1 MAKFCNKCGKPL
13 INGQTCNCQKKKIN
27 IIKVIPVVF
36 TLMLMAAAVTI
47 YIFNKSS
54 RNDESNSVYSSETE
68 TVTAEETTE
77 NTESANKEKN
87 YFWYLKPAIEAD
99 ELYTYDFEAVNDGEY
114 MDEKNDV
121 YDWFAVIK
129 KDGFY
134 NIVDYNG
141 KQYLTEKYTD
151 YFEHACVGIMLD
163 KAEGEEVTDDYTR
176 DYNADSEYNNEWADK
191 NLTIWYN
198 SDIKKIE
205 FVKGG
210 CSAQGHGGKPG
221 VIYTLENNEIVYHDY
236 GLGFEDYP
244 NDYRNDDLSASL
256 NEFNKSHALVI
267 IDTNSNKF
275 GIAYNNQ
282 EIVPCSYKKVYE
294 DGNFTWLGND
304 DNWELYD
311 SKGNKV
317 LDFIC
322 NSVNI
327 NTDIISSDFNNFI
340 CSDDSGLMDYSEES
354 IPFLPTENIIAVY
367 TSDGCAYFKTNG
379 TQITDYGEFEEIR
392 PVHNNLAWVKKDG
405 KWGVIQFKGRNTYV
419 TPEIAE
425 KSGIVTEAEIKNAE
439 NKEIPKTD
447 GWKNAYKNIIN
458 GLSSS
463 DDMCYNIYDMDNDGV
478 PELFISNGKYHMAG
492 VLIYT
497 YYNNEAVKL
506 GEYAYGS
513 YGTVEIFKDSGQLV
527 SSDSSQGYTSCVVYK
542 KVGNNLELIFSY
554 WDNAAAVES
563 NPTYKVNDKEV
574 SINEYVNSYNSYFK
588 NKKMV
593 VLGAYYGYS
602 LNDTSLIDS
611 YTTNEN
617 SLNLQGESYTCEE
630 LQIDVDYNADNN
642 NNNNENNNNNTNDNN
657 ASEYAIGY
665 VRTDD
670 GDELFVRSSPEI
682 IDSPGKGN
690 KFDCFPNGTALN
702 INLSK
707 SVDGWYYVTGIGL
720 SGNTATGYV
729 SKQFVVIN

>member
-13 INGQTCNCQKKKIN
+13 INGQTCNCQNKKIN

-47 YIFNKSS
+47 YIFNKNN
-54 RNDESNSVYSSETE
+54 RNDENNSVYSSETE

-99 ELYTYDFEAVNDGEY
+99 ELYTYDFEAVDYADY
-114 MDEKNDV
+114 MGEKNDV

-198 SDIKKIE
+198 SDIKKTE

-244 NDYRNDDLSASL
+244 NDYRDDDLSVSL
-256 NEFNKSHALVI
+256 NEFNKSHTLVI
-267 IDTNSNKF
+267 VDTNSNKF

-317 LDFIC
+317 LDFVC

-354 IPFLPTENIIAVY
+354 IPFLPTENKVAVY
-367 TSDGCAYFKTNG
+367 NDNGCAYFG
-379 TQITDYGEFEEIR
+379 TDGSQITDYGEFEEIR

-405 KWGVIQFKGRNTYV
+405 KWGVIQFNGRNTYV

-425 KSGIVTEAEIKNAE
+425 KSGIVTEAEIKNTE
-439 NKEIPKTD
+439 KSNNTSDEYTD
-447 GWKNAYKNIIN
+447 SELRKLTIN
-458 GLSSS
+458 NLNDGEKKFL
-463 DDMCYNIYDMDNDGV
+463 IYDGAEAKISAELLDESGITAFYASLDENHYKFDQFTLKLDEPIYVRSPHCELGSFTEINKIPVFNPDFEKLANQNVIMEGTISLIKAQSGVSYYFPLIPAQDGCYIAVLEVENYTLKNSGSDN
-478 PELFISNGKYHMAG
+478 M
-492 VLIYT
+492 
-497 YYNNEAVKL
+497 
-506 GEYAYGS
+506 
-513 YGTVEIFKDSGQLV
+513 
-527 SSDSSQGYTSCVVYK
+527 
-542 KVGNNLELIFSY
+542 
-554 WDNAAAVES
+554 
-563 NPTYKVNDKEV
+563 
-574 SINEYVNSYNSYFK
+574 VNS
-588 NKKMV
+588 
-593 VLGAYYGYS
+593 
-602 LNDTSLIDS
+602 T
-611 YTTNEN
+611 
-617 SLNLQGESYTCEE
+617 
-630 LQIDVDYNADNN
+630 VDDNINN
-642 NNNNENNNNNTNDNN
+642 NNNNNNNTNDNN
-657 ASEYAIGY
+657 ASAEYATGY
-665 VRTDD
+665 VNTDD

-682 IDSPGKGN
+682 INSPGKGN

-707 SVDGWYYVTGIGL
+707 SVDDWYYVTGIGL

>member
-13 INGQTCNCQKKKIN
+13 INGQTCNCQNKKIN

-47 YIFNKSS
+47 YIFNKNN
-54 RNDESNSVYSSETE
+54 RNDENNSVYSSETE

-77 NTESANKEKN
+77 NTESTNKEKN
-87 YFWYLKPAIEAD
+87 YFWYLKPAVEAD
-99 ELYTYDFEAVNDGEY
+99 ELYTYDFEAVDYADY
-114 MDEKNDV
+114 MGEKNDV

-198 SDIKKIE
+198 SDIKKTE

-210 CSAQGHGGKPG
+210 SSAQGHGGDLGEIFMIEDDKIVKYGTYPDG
-221 VIYTLENNEIVYHDY
+221 GTDDSPSYEYNDKLSIEEYNKNN
-236 GLGFEDYP
+236 
-244 NDYRNDDLSASL
+244 
-256 NEFNKSHALVI
+256 ALVI
-267 IDTNSNKF
+267 NDKDNKGF
-275 GIAYNNQ
+275 GIAFNNKL
-282 EIVPCSYKKVYE
+282 IVPCEYKQYYE
-294 DGNFTWLGND
+294 DDYFIWLGTD
-304 DNWELYD
+304 DDKWYLYNKNGVKIFD
-311 SKGNKV
+311 FPCKSISANNYLVSDHFGNHYDGGVYMENGGRVPYLCTENKV
-317 LDFIC
+317 
-322 NSVNI
+322 
-327 NTDIISSDFNNFI
+327 
-340 CSDDSGLMDYSEES
+340 G
-354 IPFLPTENIIAVY
+354 VY
-367 TSDGCAYFKTNG
+367 NDNGCAYFKTNG

-405 KWGVIQFKGRNTYV
+405 KWGVIQFNGRNTYV

-425 KSGIVTEAEIKNAE
+425 KSSIVTEAEIKNAE

-447 GWKNAYKNIIN
+447 GWKSAYKNIIN

-527 SSDSSQGYTSCVVYK
+527 SADSSQGYTSCVVYK
-542 KVGNNLELIFSY
+542 KVGNKLESVFSC
-554 WDNAAAVES
+554 WNDAAAVES

-574 SINEYVNSYNSYFK
+574 SVNEYVNSYNSYFK
-588 NKKMV
+588 NKKML

-642 NNNNENNNNNTNDNN
+642 NNNSSENNNNNDNN
-657 ASEYAIGY
+657 ASAEYATGY
-665 VRTDD
+665 VNTDD

-707 SVDGWYYVTGIGL
+707 SVDDWYYVTGIGL

-729 SKQFVVIN
+729 SKQFVVVN

>member
-77 NTESANKEKN
+77 NTESTNKEKN

-99 ELYTYDFEAVNDGEY
+99 ELYTYDFEAVDYADY
-114 MDEKNDV
+114 MGEKNDV

-198 SDIKKIE
+198 SDIKKTE

-244 NDYRNDDLSASL
+244 NDYRNDDLSVSL

-267 IDTNSNKF
+267 VDTNSNKF

-354 IPFLPTENIIAVY
+354 IPFLPTENKVAVY
-367 TSDGCAYFKTNG
+367 NDNGCAYFG
-379 TQITDYGEFEEIR
+379 TDGSQITDYGEFEEIR
-392 PVHNNLAWVKKDG
+392 PVHNNLAWVKKEG
-405 KWGVIQFKGRNTYV
+405 KWGVIQFNGHNTYV

-425 KSGIVTEAEIKNAE
+425 KSGIVTEAEIKNTE
-439 NKEIPKTD
+439 KSNNTSDEYTD
-447 GWKNAYKNIIN
+447 SELRKLTIN
-458 GLSSS
+458 NLNDGEKKFL
-463 DDMCYNIYDMDNDGV
+463 IYDGAEAKISAELLDESGITAFYASLDENHYKFDQFTLKLDEPIYVRSPHCELGSFTEINKIPVFNPDFEKLANQNVIMEGTISLIKAQSGVSYYFPLIPAQDGCYIAVLEVENYTLKNSGSDN
-478 PELFISNGKYHMAG
+478 M
-492 VLIYT
+492 
-497 YYNNEAVKL
+497 
-506 GEYAYGS
+506 
-513 YGTVEIFKDSGQLV
+513 
-527 SSDSSQGYTSCVVYK
+527 
-542 KVGNNLELIFSY
+542 
-554 WDNAAAVES
+554 
-563 NPTYKVNDKEV
+563 
-574 SINEYVNSYNSYFK
+574 VNS
-588 NKKMV
+588 
-593 VLGAYYGYS
+593 
-602 LNDTSLIDS
+602 T
-611 YTTNEN
+611 
-617 SLNLQGESYTCEE
+617 
-630 LQIDVDYNADNN
+630 VDDNINN
-642 NNNNENNNNNTNDNN
+642 NNNNNDNNDNN
-657 ASEYAIGY
+657 ASAEYAIGY

-707 SVDGWYYVTGIGL
+707 SVDSWYYVTGIGL

>member
-77 NTESANKEKN
+77 NTESTNKEKN

-99 ELYTYDFEAVNDGEY
+99 ELYTYDFEAVDYADY
-114 MDEKNDV
+114 MGEKNDV

-176 DYNADSEYNNEWADK
+176 DYNADSEYNNERADK

-198 SDIKKIE
+198 SDIKKTE

-244 NDYRNDDLSASL
+244 NDYRNDDLSVSL

-267 IDTNSNKF
+267 VDTNSNKF

-354 IPFLPTENIIAVY
+354 IPFLPTENKVAVY
-367 TSDGCAYFKTNG
+367 NDNGCAYFG
-379 TQITDYGEFEEIR
+379 TDGSQITDYGEFEEIR
-392 PVHNNLAWVKKDG
+392 PVHNNLAWVKKEG
-405 KWGVIQFKGRNTYV
+405 KWGVIQFNGHNTYV

-425 KSGIVTEAEIKNAE
+425 KSSIVTEAEIKNTE
-439 NKEIPKTD
+439 KSNNTSDEYTD
-447 GWKNAYKNIIN
+447 SELRKLTIN
-458 GLSSS
+458 NLNDGEKKFL
-463 DDMCYNIYDMDNDGV
+463 IYDGAEAKISAELLDESGITAFYASLDENHYKFDQFTLKLDEPIYVRSPHCELGSFTEINKIPVFNPDFEKLANQNVIMEGTISLIKAQSGVSYYFPLIPAQDGCYIAVLEVENYTLKNSGSDN
-478 PELFISNGKYHMAG
+478 M
-492 VLIYT
+492 
-497 YYNNEAVKL
+497 
-506 GEYAYGS
+506 
-513 YGTVEIFKDSGQLV
+513 
-527 SSDSSQGYTSCVVYK
+527 
-542 KVGNNLELIFSY
+542 
-554 WDNAAAVES
+554 
-563 NPTYKVNDKEV
+563 
-574 SINEYVNSYNSYFK
+574 VNS
-588 NKKMV
+588 
-593 VLGAYYGYS
+593 
-602 LNDTSLIDS
+602 T
-611 YTTNEN
+611 
-617 SLNLQGESYTCEE
+617 
-630 LQIDVDYNADNN
+630 VDDNINN
-642 NNNNENNNNNTNDNN
+642 NNNNNDNNNNDNN
-657 ASEYAIGY
+657 ASAEYAIGY

-682 IDSPGKGN
+682 INSPGKGN

-707 SVDGWYYVTGIGL
+707 SVDDWYYVTGIGL

-729 SKQFVVIN
+729 SKQFVVVN

>member
-13 INGQTCNCQKKKIN
+13 INGQTCNCQNKKIN

-77 NTESANKEKN
+77 NTESANEEKN

-99 ELYTYDFEAVNDGEY
+99 ELYTYDFEAVDYADY
-114 MDEKNDV
+114 MGEKNDV

-176 DYNADSEYNNEWADK
+176 DYNADSDYNEWADK

-198 SDIKKIE
+198 SDIKKTE

-244 NDYRNDDLSASL
+244 NDYRNDDLSVSL

-267 IDTNSNKF
+267 VDTNSNKF

-354 IPFLPTENIIAVY
+354 IPFLPTENKVAVY
-367 TSDGCAYFKTNG
+367 NDNGCAYFG
-379 TQITDYGEFEEIR
+379 TDGSQITDYGEFEEIR

-405 KWGVIQFKGRNTYV
+405 KWGVIQFNGRNTYV

-425 KSGIVTEAEIKNAE
+425 KSGIVTEAEIKNTE
-439 NKEIPKTD
+439 KSNNTSDEYTD
-447 GWKNAYKNIIN
+447 SELRKLTIN
-458 GLSSS
+458 NLNDGEKKFL
-463 DDMCYNIYDMDNDGV
+463 IYDGAEAKISAELLDESGITAFYASLDENHYKFDQFTLKLDEPIYVRSPHCELGSFTEINKIPVFNPDFEKLANQNVIMEGTISLIKAQSGVSYYFPLIPAQDGCYIAVLEVENYTLKNSGSDN
-478 PELFISNGKYHMAG
+478 M
-492 VLIYT
+492 
-497 YYNNEAVKL
+497 
-506 GEYAYGS
+506 
-513 YGTVEIFKDSGQLV
+513 
-527 SSDSSQGYTSCVVYK
+527 
-542 KVGNNLELIFSY
+542 
-554 WDNAAAVES
+554 
-563 NPTYKVNDKEV
+563 
-574 SINEYVNSYNSYFK
+574 VNS
-588 NKKMV
+588 
-593 VLGAYYGYS
+593 
-602 LNDTSLIDS
+602 T
-611 YTTNEN
+611 
-617 SLNLQGESYTCEE
+617 
-630 LQIDVDYNADNN
+630 VDDNINN
-642 NNNNENNNNNTNDNN
+642 NNNNNDNNNNDNN
-657 ASEYAIGY
+657 ASAEYATGY
-665 VRTDD
+665 VNTDD

-682 IDSPGKGN
+682 INSPGKGN

-707 SVDGWYYVTGIGL
+707 SVDDWYYVTGIGL

-729 SKQFVVIN
+729 SKQFVVVN